1 MKIYYDVTKIVPSD
15 TFLPEIMM
23 TILPETFAYIYIYIY
38 IYIWEIKI
46 IEKKYF
52 NKKPLVQLVDYL
64 HSQAH
69 EKTKDDAKYKIS
81 LLRTKP
87 DKDFSK
93 PTRVKN
99 VYGVAKKPSK
109 LKTQK
114 QSEDQII
121 KKIKNLLKLKKRKWN
136 NQRGNN

>member
-1 MKIYYDVTKIVPSD
+1 M
-15 TFLPEIMM
+15 
-23 TILPETFAYIYIYIY
+23 
-38 IYIWEIKI
+38 
-46 IEKKYF
+46 
-52 NKKPLVQLVDYL
+52 VQLVDYL

>member
-1 MKIYYDVTKIVPSD
+1 M
-15 TFLPEIMM
+15 
-23 TILPETFAYIYIYIY
+23 
-38 IYIWEIKI
+38 
-46 IEKKYF
+46 
-52 NKKPLVQLVDYL
+52 VQLVDYL

-69 EKTKDDAKYKIS
+69 EKKKDDAKYKIS
-81 LLRTKP
+81 LLRIKP

-99 VYGVAKKPSK
+99 VYGAVKKPSR

-121 KKIKNLLKLKKRKWN
+121 KKIKNLLKLKKRK
-136 NQRGNN
+136 